1 MNSMKMHVPIAR
13 LLALSLIALLVGPLT
28 LVSSVSAAT
37 ITVKAFCNVQVTIK
51 ATVPDSI
58 EQGKSFMMTDIT
70 VQPANTYGFNVTS
83 SIYYMSATG
92 TSSTNYQQNFYAT
105 NPSPTTGHNTYVSY
119 YPNWTLNATGPV
131 GSAVT
136 ITLNKSITVIQGYGG
151 SPVNCNF
158 SKTLATVPIVAAS
171 AAPSTPTT
179 PSQPAS
185 PTSPSTKPNNSPS
198 KSPTTSSS
206 TPSPS
211 TSATPQ
217 TTNTS
222 KTTTNDSTAV
232 APSTS
237 EKPVNKSVSVVPLTI
252 EVRDHFGTTIK
263 NAEVMLDSS
272 KRLTT
277 DNRGKVTFS
286 NVLTGPHAILVSYK
300 GQKITKN
307 ITLGDDAIS
316 KVTTVELPAT
326 PPPWPIIIGIGVTAV
341 VLLAAATILMLRRK
355 RSRQP
360 DSTDT
365 LHGVINQAVER
376 SPSPVL
382 SGTIPAIPM
391 FATKSAPPPLTPWN
405 PIPPADTPQVAS
417 TPAVA
422 PVISETTLP
431 LAVQPQAAPVEPP
444 VPNISN
450 DEPQSIQHFASEP
463 QTAPEP
469 PVNEM
474 PQLPVADNEPPVQT
488 PPASR

>member
-1 MNSMKMHVPIAR
+1 MSSMKPRALR
-13 LLALSLIALLVGPLT
+13 LFILGLAALLVGPFT
-28 LVSSVSAAT
+28 FVSSASAAT
-37 ITVKAFCNVQVTIK
+37 VTVKAFCNVQVTIK

-131 GSAVT
+131 GSNVT
-136 ITLNKSITVIQGYGG
+136 ITLNKSVTVIQGYGG

-171 AAPSTPTT
+171 ATPSTPPPQST
-179 PSQPAS
+179 A

-206 TPSPS
+206 SPSPS
-211 TSATPQ
+211 TSTAPQ
-217 TTNTS
+217 TTGSTKS
-222 KTTTNDSTAV
+222 STNDSTAV

-326 PPPWPIIIGIGVTAV
+326 PPPWPIIIGIGVTTV

-405 PIPPADTPQVAS
+405 PIPPADTPQVA
-417 TPAVA
+417 
-422 PVISETTLP
+422 PVMPETTLP
-431 LAVQPQAAPVEPP
+431 LAAQPQAAPVEPT

-450 DEPQSIQHFASEP
+450 DEPQSIQHFAPEP
-463 QTAPEP
+463 QIASEP

-488 PPASR
+488 PPASH

>member
-1 MNSMKMHVPIAR
+1 MPKMKIR
-13 LLALSLIALLVGPLT
+13 LFAIGLATFLAGPLM

-37 ITVKAFCNVQVTIK
+37 VTVKAFCNVQVTIK

-136 ITLNKSITVIQGYGG
+136 ITLNKSVTVIQGYGG

-171 AAPSTPTT
+171 ATPSTPPPQST
-179 PSQPAS
+179 A
-185 PTSPSTKPNNSPS
+185 PTSPSTKPNSGTPS
-198 KSPTTSSS
+198 KSPTASSS
-206 TPSPS
+206 SPSPS
-211 TSATPQ
+211 TSTTPQ
-217 TTNTS
+217 ATNTNKS
-222 KTTTNDSTAV
+222 TANDSTAV

-237 EKPVNKSVSVVPLTI
+237 EKPVSKSVSVVPLTI

-326 PPPWPIIIGIGVTAV
+326 PPPWPIIIGIGVTTV

-405 PIPPADTPQVAS
+405 PIPPAGTQQVAS
-417 TPAVA
+417 TPGVA
-422 PVISETTLP
+422 PVMPETTP
-431 LAVQPQAAPVEPP
+431 ALAPEPSEP
-444 VPNISN
+444 ITPTVPSG
-450 DEPQSIQHFASEP
+450 EPQSIQHFAPEP
-463 QTAPEP
+463 QTAAEPSVSETPET
-469 PVNEM
+469 
-474 PQLPVADNEPPVQT
+474 PQVDEPPVQS